1 MKITTMTSLKT
12 LCTDLGMEVA
22 RAALQPGRQSKAR
35 LILLLDETVQ
45 HWPVCCLRTSDTV
58 TDLEKWGQAEV
69 LKL

>member
-1 MKITTMTSLKT
+1 M
-12 LCTDLGMEVA
+12 A

-45 HWPVCCLRTSDTV
+45 NWAVSCQRNSDTV
-58 TDLEKWGQAEV
+58 TDLEKWRLAEF